1 MVAEDF
7 QWRRVISALGTRRI
21 GEVTLLVRDCDEA
34 IAWFTRKLDFV
45 LTADDPLPN
54 GERWVTVAPNNGQ
67 TAIRLARAE
76 NTEQAAQVGKQAI
89 GRVLFYLH
97 TRDFARDHAAFL
109 ERGVHFAEEPRN
121 EAYGTVAVFEDLYGN
136 RWDLIQHKN

>member
-1 MVAEDF
+1 V
-7 QWRRVISALGTRRI
+7 RRI
-21 GEVTLLVRDCDEA
+21 GEVALLIRAYDEA

-45 LTADDPLPN
+45 VTADDPLPN
-54 GERWVTVAPNNGQ
+54 GERWVTVAPAVDQ

-76 NTEQAAQVGKQAI
+76 NAQQAAQVGAQAI

-97 TRDFARDHAAFL
+97 TSDFARDHAAFL
-109 ERGVHFAEEPRN
+109 GRGVRFVEAPRH

-136 RWDLIQHKN
+136 RWDLLELKP